1 MTRGGRHPP
10 MLRARLPFLLA
21 ERLFTYLDGID
32 ARDWWRLLREN
43 RFAVDPVYWPRA
55 ARVSYASARTS
66 AYRASEDQ
74 KYGRAVAG
82 TEIQPPLFVL
92 GHARSG
98 TSYLHR
104 LLAMDDRFAYPN
116 QYQTNHPHTFLT
128 TETRHADRMAAAL
141 LGTRVADNMAGGV
154 TLPAEDEFALSLL
167 TRCSPLLGWTFP
179 RHWDRYL
186 PYLTFRGVPDDE
198 LRRWKAALTWFLKKL
213 SWKYRRPLV
222 LKSPYH
228 TARIRLLLETFPE
241 ARFVHIHRHPYTVF
255 QSNHLMRTRLRHFN
269 HLQCEV
275 RENIEDRILRLYA
288 DVYDTFFEER
298 PIIPPGRFC
307 EVRFQDLERD
317 PIGQVREI
325 YRNLSIPWPAC
336 LELKVGL
343 YADSVA
349 GYRKN
354 AHPPLAPSVRAR
366 VAEAWRRSF
375 EEWGYRA

>member
-66 AYRASEDQ
+66 AYRASEDR

-186 PYLTFRGVPDDE
+186 
-198 LRRWKAALTWFLKKL
+198 A
-213 SWKYRRPLV
+213 
-222 LKSPYH
+222 
-228 TARIRLLLETFPE
+228 
-241 ARFVHIHRHPYTVF
+241 
-255 QSNHLMRTRLRHFN
+255 
-269 HLQCEV
+269 
-275 RENIEDRILRLYA
+275 
-288 DVYDTFFEER
+288 
-298 PIIPPGRFC
+298 IPHVPGR
-307 EVRFQDLERD
+307 
-317 PIGQVREI
+317 P
-325 YRNLSIPWPAC
+325 
-336 LELKVGL
+336 
-343 YADSVA
+343 
-349 GYRKN
+349 
-354 AHPPLAPSVRAR
+354 
-366 VAEAWRRSF
+366 RR
-375 EEWGYRA
+375 